1 MIMKCIDNR
10 KVKIMRFIQEL
21 RENDFIKNE
30 IYLCKSKQVLT
41 GKSGKSY
48 VSLIL
53 QDKTGTIDAKIW
65 DFGSEIEQYEA
76 MDFVHIDARVTS
88 FQDALQLNVSKI
100 YKGREGEYYP
110 EDYFPVTNKD
120 IETMYREVKEY
131 IASIKDPY
139 LKTLS
144 EDFFV
149 NNADFI
155 KSFKSHSAAKSVHH
169 GFVGGLL
176 EHTLS
181 VVKLCEFYTTS
192 YPVLNKDL
200 LITAALFH
208 DIGKIEELS
217 SFPEND
223 YTNDGQLLGHIFIGA
238 NMVNNHIK
246 KMAKFPPKLANELVH
261 CILAHHGEL
270 EYGSPKKPATAEAM
284 ALHFADNTD
293 AKLQSMTELLGSG
306 DPKSEWMGYQRLFE
320 SNIMRSTKG
329 KE

>member
-1 MIMKCIDNR
+1 
-10 KVKIMRFIQEL
+10 MRYIQDL

-30 IYLCKSKQVLT
+30 IYLCKSKQTLT

-53 QDKTGTIDAKIW
+53 QDKTGTIDGKIW
-65 DFGSEIEQYEA
+65 DFNNEIEQYEA

-88 FQDALQLNVSKI
+88 FQDNLQLNISKI

-110 EDYFPVTNKD
+110 EDYFPVTSKN
-120 IETMYREVKEY
+120 IEEMYKE
-131 IASIKDPY
+131 IKGYVAAIKEPN
-139 LKTLS
+139 LKELAEAFFI
-144 EDFFV
+144 ED
-149 NNADFI
+149 AEFI
-155 KSFKSHSAAKSVHH
+155 KKFKNHSAAKSVHH

-181 VVKLCEFYTTS
+181 VVKLCEYYTTS
-192 YPVLNKDL
+192 YPILNKDL

-208 DIGKIEELS
+208 DIGKVEELS
-217 SFPEND
+217 AFPEND

-238 NMVNNHIK
+238 NIVSNYIK
-246 KMAKFPPKLANELVH
+246 KKNKFPAKLSNELLH

-270 EYGSPKKPATAEAM
+270 EFGSPKKPATAEAL

-293 AKLQSMTELLGSG
+293 AKMQTITELLGNG
-306 DPKSEWMGYQRLFE
+306 DPKTEWMGYQRLFE

-329 KE
+329 IE